1 MANGQPQNPGAAL
14 NWAGAPRMD
23 SRDFHDVGG
32 REWRYDETGVF
43 LRNNPQQPLRTA
55 NAPATV
61 NAILAIYGTEIFSA
75 SMTRQIP
82 PELIVM
88 TIAVE
93 TAIFRNVGFTG
104 PKTFRWEQGVTSY
117 SGGPM
122 QILET
127 TARDVISALHLV
139 FEPQDVPPH
148 FTSKPAAPP
157 SNNPLYDGDTNITLG
172 VDDISRHRDRTG
184 LDPILVAA
192 RYNRGSLQPAARTQ
206 DNPWGL
212 VTTGDHLNRAAAW
225 FGDACFVLS
234 QLRQGQKLNAD
245 DVIDPP
251 AAADPGDAAREDF
264 AVNGLTRLEAL
275 AQAADYRDS
284 GAEVVEVPEENDLV
298 TLIVTYPD
306 VVADPD
312 NPPPPPPPPA
322 GAAAIRTPDIGGYVI
337 CIERRQVQS
346 RAGKRFKRTVSEYQA
361 FFDRQPVAGMNGKAV
376 ERQGPGDNSNAGV
389 INHARLREGTY
400 PLFTHAGERN
410 RYRTFGFANPG
421 GLQSRP
427 WPSIRV
433 GSTGSRS
440 GVLIHCAAGF
450 LMSTGCINLTGKV
463 LKLARDDIEF
473 FDSRSRVIGLIQNM
487 KSLLGAKFPSS
498 NNVKIPDA
506 TLVIRGE
513 P

>member
-1 MANGQPQNPGAAL
+1 MADDQSGNHGAPL
-14 NWAGAPRMD
+14 NWASAPRMD
-23 SRDFHDVGG
+23 SRDFHDEGG
-32 REWRYDETGVF
+32 QAWRYEETGVF
-43 LRNNPQQPLRTA
+43 LRNNPQPLRTRG
-55 NAPATV
+55 NPDTV

-75 SMTRQIP
+75 AMTRQIP

-93 TAIFRNVGFTG
+93 TADARNVNFTG

-117 SGGPM
+117 SAGPM
-122 QILET
+122 QILEI
-127 TARDVISALHLV
+127 TARDVISKLHLV

-148 FTSKPAAPP
+148 FTTKPNVNPA
-157 SNNPLYDGDTNITLG
+157 NNPLYDGDTCITLG
-172 VDDISRHRDRTG
+172 VDDISRHRDKTG

-192 RYNRGSLQPAARTQ
+192 RYNRGSLQRAAINA

-225 FGDACFVLS
+225 YGDACFVLS
-234 QLRQGQKLNAD
+234 QLRQGQRLNAD

-251 AAADPGDAAREDF
+251 ATPDPEDTAREDF

-275 AQAADYRDS
+275 AEAADFRDS
-284 GAEVVEVPEENDLV
+284 GADVVEVPEENDLV
-298 TLIVTYPD
+298 TLIVTYSG

-312 NPPPPPPPPA
+312 NPPPPPPPPV
-322 GAAAIRTPDIGGYVI
+322 GDAAIQAPAIDGYVI
-337 CIERRQVQS
+337 CLERRRVQG
-346 RAGKRFKRTVSEYQA
+346 RVGKGFKRTVSEYQA
-361 FFDRQPVAGMNGKAV
+361 FFDRQPIAGMNGNAV

-389 INHARLREGTY
+389 SNHARLKEGTY
-400 PLFTHAGERN
+400 SLFTHAGDRN

-421 GLQSRP
+421 GLQSRA

-433 GSTGSRS
+433 GGTGARS

-450 LMSTGCINLTGKV
+450 LMSTGCINLTGKP
-463 LKLARDDIEF
+463 LKLGKDDIEF

-487 KSLLGAKFPSS
+487 KARLGAKFPTS